1 MFGRIPTTD
10 DPDAAANDVG
20 YLDSVSAI
28 RVELHHLVD
37 ARYVTTGWA
46 DASPSEKSS
55 QKRNVK
61 KTATAKSPTKSATKK
76 EIHDT
81 NNGAGLRP
89 IDEKSDKGQFALAPR
104 QVLSL

>member
-1 MFGRIPTTD
+1 M
-10 DPDAAANDVG
+10 
-20 YLDSVSAI
+20 SAV
-28 RVELHHLVD
+28 RVELDHLVD
-37 ARYVTTGWA
+37 ARCVTTGWE

-61 KTATAKSPTKSATKK
+61 KIATAKSPTKRATKASASDSHTE
-76 EIHDT
+76 EIHD
-81 NNGAGLRP
+81 NGTGLRP